1 MAAADKVR
9 GLDILKKLCKGCSK
23 NVKSGVCCAKCN
35 SVYHSSCAE
44 RAKTCC
50 SENITENF
58 HAEKGDVN
66 LTSTSIE
73 EYSLKEENKLLRATI
88 QDKNTIIVDKEVL
101 IKLLNEKI
109 VSLEEKMNQL
119 QKDKQMDKKQP
130 KGNKNNSLVV
140 PQQSTLILTKQ
151 QEASADKHG
160 QLQGNSTKINE
171 NVIQGQSKINEQVV
185 SLEIMKTQTQLIMND
200 VLNINNDETIKP
212 DDSRLTVKS
221 SHENLVKQTQINNTT
236 NQNAPS
242 SSSKNQHMDGWETQR
257 KRGFL
262 KNKRP
267 APIQGKR
274 NGTSNLKIA
283 PSVSSYSWIFLS
295 GLTDDSTAKDVQS
308 YMLENGVQNSVIEK
322 LRTKKKFISS
332 FKIGVTQESVPTVL
346 TPDFWP
352 VGLYV
357 SEFLNLKNLAPQ

>member
-1 MAAADKVR
+1 
-9 GLDILKKLCKGCSK
+9 
-23 NVKSGVCCAKCN
+23 
-35 SVYHSSCAE
+35 
-44 RAKTCC
+44 
-50 SENITENF
+50 
-58 HAEKGDVN
+58 
-66 LTSTSIE
+66 
-73 EYSLKEENKLLRATI
+73 
-88 QDKNTIIVDKEVL
+88 
-101 IKLLNEKI
+101 
-109 VSLEEKMNQL
+109 
-119 QKDKQMDKKQP
+119 
-130 KGNKNNSLVV
+130 
-140 PQQSTLILTKQ
+140 
-151 QEASADKHG
+151 
-160 QLQGNSTKINE
+160 
-171 NVIQGQSKINEQVV
+171 
-185 SLEIMKTQTQLIMND
+185 
-200 VLNINNDETIKP
+200 
-212 DDSRLTVKS
+212 
-221 SHENLVKQTQINNTT
+221 
-236 NQNAPS
+236 
-242 SSSKNQHMDGWETQR
+242 MDGWETQR

-283 PSVSSYSWIFLS
+283 PSVSSYSWIFLP